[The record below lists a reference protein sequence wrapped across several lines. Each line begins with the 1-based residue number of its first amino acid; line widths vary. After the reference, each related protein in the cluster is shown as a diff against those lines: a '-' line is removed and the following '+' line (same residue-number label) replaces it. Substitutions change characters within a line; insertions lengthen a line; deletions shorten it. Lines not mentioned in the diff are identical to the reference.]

1 MKNRFIILALLVFAV
16 AGMLVAPV
24 AAGDPTPTTEV
35 TVIKLAEDGTKIDE
49 VPISLNTLKAGGEE
63 FPIQGDGV
71 THYYHQ
77 GPVTSDP
84 WNLAEDQSLLDM
96 GALKGTD
103 LKDLCEVVGMDEGDT
118 VTVTPIDNYDPQT
131 YPYENVYNPDPR
143 QGKMV
148 VTWYSNGLY
157 VPEYYDGMRLV
168 FFAETINA
176 DGKHVFGN
184 QDMKDCLPDNCHYY
198 SPGVPSSKGLSSKA
212 VSTITVQSGDP
223 APEDW
228 SITLNGSIDRTLT
241 RDEFITLAAENY
253 ASFDHGKYGLLEGAN
268 LSAVIGLVDDDD
280 PATVN
285 EALATENYTITVYGE
300 KKGEAYKSTFYSTEV
315 TDGEKTYVLGNK
327 FDGIELN
334 KTEINGHVFFPL
346 YLQGTGVDGTQ
357 RALEGISKIELDL
370 PDQPGGDV
378 DVLYDGE
385 VMLTPETFT
394 VTAYNGDV
402 ETDREVN
409 RLTALGALD
418 AVSEIEAFT
427 YKVGDKDWPTLYL
440 DDIGKY
446 AYNRSA
452 KDATPSY
459 KYTWTCLL
467 NDDTVLDGY
476 DNNPM
481 AVNVYELHDGD
492 RLLFYYG
499 DTKIENFGPEKADA
513 IVRITV
519 RISDGIDSLYDG
531 GVILEEGTF
540 DQTVNTNVYQV
551 NNFTPLGAL
560 HAAAEA
566 GGFDYVLTDKKMEDS
581 GILMLNDVGEYIFK
595 KVKDEGGKTVE
606 QWAWTCSVDGVTL
619 DDYGNPSTEGLNIYP
634 LENGNDV
641 LFYYGDIKQDGY
653 GPEKAIAKVRIFIG
667 GEPPVEKNWALT
679 LKGKTSLS
687 FTRAQF
693 EQAVACGHVATYTNE
708 DGEWKG
714 VPLWYL
720 VGAVD
725 DEESG
730 DHYTFNDELAAEGYS
745 VKVTDRNRTSPY
757 DINFPS
763 ETIARDDTYIVANTL
778 NGEPLPELT
787 SGGKPCWPLQM
798 VGPDVTMG
806 KKIGNI
812 GTIELVGLP
821 EPSGGWKL
829 TLKGDIEDTFTQA
842 FFEESVRCH
851 GVTYT
856 DEDGEWKGIPLWY
869 FAGWVDDHIVHGQDA
884 FNDDLAVDGYTVKVS
899 APDGFNATFDSAD
912 VAKSPNYIVANT
924 LNGEPLA
931 EGDFP
936 LKLVGKNVTSGKQ
949 KVGTISEISL
959 IGLPGGPKP
968 GEWTLTLKG
977 EITDTFTQSE
987 FEAAAACPHHTVTWT
1002 DNKNREWS
1010 GIPLWSLCGWVDDY
1024 TIHGS
1029 GAFNTKLAAQGY
1041 TVIVTGSGDYSKEFS
1056 SEAVSENNDFII
1068 ANKLNGT
1075 PLTNENGYP
1084 VRLVGSA
1091 LTEGSQSVASIKS
1104 IELTEFQKP
1113 TEIPTVRIVKYA
1125 EDRMTVIG
1133 EKTVDYTWME
1143 ENLKVYGD
1151 GETYYR
1157 YEGLNFPPNDPWDKD
1172 ETYPHGYFKIEEQIM
1187 GTSVRDLCDLVG
1199 GMGPDTEITFAA
1211 PDGWE
1216 TTLHYDNIYA
1226 PDERQGEA
1234 VLAWY
1239 SGGKGYVPDYNDG
1252 YRLFFTPEDCIFGQW
1267 DMHECIDEKYWHY
1280 NSGLPSCAGLS
1291 AKYVSEIRIYD
1302 VPEPD
1307 WNLQLEGAIDKAI
1320 SKGYFESGLACT
1332 MGANH
1337 EKSYTDTKGR
1347 EWSGMPLWFLLGYVD
1362 DENFHTGK
1370 SFNADLA
1377 AEGYDV
1383 HIIGRD
1389 GSETVINSR
1398 DTMYS
1403 NNYILANS
1411 LNGLHLDGDDE
1422 NWPLRL
1428 VGENVSGM
1436 DTIKGVVKIAFIPST
1451 MEDEVVAIGD
1461 IGAGEN
1467 TTLDLEEG
1475 AFSAIT
1481 ITAAGDI
1488 TDGKLAI
1495 RTPGELPNYI
1505 DTPAEKVYQYL
1516 HVVYPAPENT
1526 IDEAV
1531 ITFDLPVS
1539 WLRAHGMTT
1548 GDVKLMRYTD
1558 GAWQTL
1564 TTTYVKE
1571 ENGKAYFNAVTDKF
1585 CYFAVGGAAPEPKPD
1600 PKPVS
1605 RTSPSSSGS
1614 SDVSA
1619 FAASFKP
1626 DETKTFLVG
1635 ETAIEKITVTAYEEV
1650 SDFLV
1655 TVKKAH
1661 LGNDVQMPDGQVYEL
1676 QEVTLY
1682 HADPA
1687 ALDGITLEFAVPS
1700 TWLESHDVEAGD
1712 VVMLRYV
1719 DSAWKHLD
1727 TTLVSEENDRA
1738 VYRADSPGFSYF
1750 AIATMTG
1757 GAAEPEETQPA
1768 VGAPVE
1774 TPTMPV
1780 NQTADETTVP
1790 TTAPTKT
1797 PVFWGLPLIAL
1808 GALLVLRRK

>member
-24 AAGDPTPTTEV
+24 AAADPTTEV
-35 TVIKLAEDGTKIDE
+35 TITKLASDDQTVIDQRTVSWEWMRDNLPVLGDGETMYYTQGPIFEDAWDE
-49 VPISLNTLKAGGEE
+49 VHPGEPYDAWNPTEDVNIEYKDHGE
-63 FPIQGDGV
+63 F
-71 THYYHQ
+71 
-77 GPVTSDP
+77 
-84 WNLAEDQSLLDM
+84 M
-96 GALKGTD
+96 GTD
-103 LKDLCEVVGMDEGDT
+103 VKDLCELVGGADPDEMVEIKARDGLTKKWPAEYIYTPNPKQGPMGIAWHHGKDT
-118 VTVTPIDNYDPQT
+118 GTVE
-131 YPYENVYNPDPR
+131 ENFR
-143 QGKMV
+143 
-148 VTWYSNGLY
+148 
-157 VPEYYDGMRLV
+157 EGMRLY
-168 FFAETINA
+168 FFVETTNN
-176 DGKHVFGN
+176 DGMLVWGN
-184 QDMKDCLPDNCHYY
+184 WDMHESWDEEYWYYFEKPTLP
-198 SPGVPSSKGLSSKA
+198 SASGVSVQI
-212 VSTITVQSGDP
+212 VSDITIHSNDP
-223 APEDW
+223 APEGW
-228 SITLNGSIDRTLT
+228 SISLNGSTDRTLT
-241 RDEFITLAAENY
+241 RDEFITLAAAHP
-253 ASFDHGKYGLLEGAN
+253 ASFKTNKFGLLEGAD

-285 EALATENYTITVYGE
+285 EALAAQNYTITVYGE
-300 KKGEAYKSTFYSTEV
+300 KKGTEQISTFYSTEV

-334 KTEINGHVFFPL
+334 KTGIDGRVFFPL

-357 RALEGISKIELDL
+357 RALEEISKIELDL
-370 PDQPGGDV
+370 SNIEPGI
-378 DVLYDGE
+378 DVLYEGNVFLPNVD
-385 VMLTPETFT
+385 VT
-394 VTAYNGDV
+394 VTSSQGVDY
-402 ETDREVN
+402 
-409 RLTALGALD
+409 
-418 AVSEIEAFT
+418 SI
-427 YKVGDKDWPTLYL
+427 
-440 DDIGKY
+440 
-446 AYNRSA
+446 
-452 KDATPSY
+452 PS
-459 KYTWTCLL
+459 
-467 NDDTVLDGY
+467 
-476 DNNPM
+476 
-481 AVNVYELHDGD
+481 
-492 RLLFYYG
+492 R
-499 DTKIENFGPEKADA
+499 
-513 IVRITV
+513 
-519 RISDGIDSLYDG
+519 
-531 GVILEEGTF
+531 
-540 DQTVNTNVYQV
+540 
-551 NNFTPLGAL
+551 TPLGAL
-560 HAAAEA
+560 DTVAATE
-566 GGFDYVLTDKKMEDS
+566 GFTYAVTDKKWGDSGVLMLDDIGTYPYGDGKSWSCHVNGEVLDDYSNPATDGLNKRVLADGDRVNFYYGPKGATTPESAEASILLTTRLTDAEIVYNGEVTLGDEDVTVTADSGKEYTVCSLTPLGALETVAKAEGLTYTVTDKKWDFS
-581 GILMLNDVGEYIFK
+581 GILLLNDIWKYTYGNDKSWCCYVN
-595 KVKDEGGKTVE
+595 
-606 QWAWTCSVDGVTL
+606 GVPL
-619 DDYGNPSTEGLNIYP
+619 DDFSNPATDGLNTRALADGDRVI
-634 LENGNDV
+634 
-641 LFYYGDIKQDGY
+641 FYYGTKGATTPANAEATLLLTIQSTVAPVDWTLSLKGACDETVTKAEF
-653 GPEKAIAKVRIFIG
+653 EKALPCKGHSVSWTDP
-667 GEPPVEKNWALT
+667 ETSDVWA
-679 LKGKTSLS
+679 GM
-687 FTRAQF
+687 
-693 EQAVACGHVATYTNE
+693 
-708 DGEWKG
+708 
-714 VPLWYL
+714 PLWML
-720 VGAVD
+720 VAMID

-730 DHYTFNDELAAEGYS
+730 SHYTFNDDLVAEGYS
-745 VKVTDRNRTSPY
+745 VKVTSRDGHS
-757 DINFPS
+757 INIPS
-763 ETIARDDTYIVANTL
+763 AEIAKKGDSFIVANTL
-778 NGEPLPELT
+778 NGETLPQTIGE
-787 SGGKPCWPLQM
+787 KEKKCWPLQIKGSAADAGQL
-798 VGPDVTMG
+798 VGA
-806 KKIGNI
+806 IAS
-812 GTIELVGLP
+812 IELVGLP
-821 EPSGGWKL
+821 EPSEGW
-829 TLKGDIEDTFTQA
+829 TLKICGAVNDTITQAEFEEVGCHGTVEYTDDKNRVWSGVPLWLLVGVSDDIETTDHWTFDEDLAKDNYTVRLVSGDGQTQSFGSEQVSTSDGFILANTLNGTPIEETESYPLRIVGENVGAGLKDVAEIDLVDLIPGPAEEGSWNLELKGKIDYTCTEA
-842 FFEESVRCH
+842 FFENAASCPYH
-851 GVTYT
+851 TLT
-856 DEDGEWKGIPLWY
+856 WTNSKTGEKWGGISLHDLC
-869 FAGWVDDHIVHGQDA
+869 GWVDDRIPHGPNA
-884 FNDDLAVDGYTVKVS
+884 FNGGVANAGYTVIVT
-899 APDGFNATFDSAD
+899 AGDGFSTEFSSKDIAEHEDD
-912 VAKSPNYIVANT
+912 YIVANT
-924 LNGEPLA
+924 LNGTA
-931 EGDFP
+931 
-936 LKLVGKNVTSGKQ
+936 
-949 KVGTISEISL
+949 
-959 IGLPGGPKP
+959 LP
-968 GEWTLTLKG
+968 KG
-977 EITDTFTQSE
+977 EKK
-987 FEAAAACPHHTVTWT
+987 PW
-1002 DNKNREWS
+1002 
-1010 GIPLWSLCGWVDDY
+1010 PL
-1024 TIHGS
+1024 
-1029 GAFNTKLAAQGY
+1029 
-1041 TVIVTGSGDYSKEFS
+1041 
-1056 SEAVSENNDFII
+1056 
-1068 ANKLNGT
+1068 
-1075 PLTNENGYP
+1075 
-1084 VRLVGSA
+1084 RLVGPAVS
-1091 LTEGSQSVASIKS
+1091 GSNSVGNIAS

-1125 EDRMTVIG
+1125 EDRTTVLS
-1133 EKTVDYTWME
+1133 EKTVDYTWMK

-1337 EKSYTDTKGR
+1337 EKSYIDKKKGR

-1398 DTMYS
+1398 DAMYS
-1403 NNYILANS
+1403 DNYILANS

-1495 RTPGELPNYI
+1495 RTPDELPNYI
-1505 DTPAEKVYQYL
+1505 DTPAERIYQYL

-1539 WLRAHGMTT
+1539 WLRAHEMKT

-1564 TTTYVKE
+1564 KTTYVKE

-1585 CYFAVGGAAPEPKPD
+1585 CYFAVGGTPPSKPI
-1600 PKPVS
+1600 S
-1605 RTSPSSSGS
+1605 GITSSSGGKS
-1614 SDVSA
+1614 SDISA

-1635 ETAIEKITVTAYEEV
+1635 ETAIAKITVTAYEEV

-1687 ALDGITLEFAVPS
+1687 ALDGITLEFTVPS
-1700 TWLESHDVEAGD
+1700 TWLENHDVEAGD

-1719 DSAWKHLD
+1719 DGAWKHLD
-1727 TTLVSEENDRA
+1727 TTLVSEENDKA

-1750 AIATMTG
+1750 AIATMKG
-1757 GAAEPEETQPA
+1757 GAAEPEETHPS
-1768 VGAPVE
+1768 VEAPVE
-1774 TPTMPV
+1774 TPTAPV

-1808 GALLVLRRK
+1808 GALLILRRE